1 LSESKSHSLLSD
13 LEPLELCRLKSD
25 SVLYYK
31 CSHTFVDLPSGE
43 YFIMSDS
50 TSLTR
55 EGGNRLLRPLCSTRF
70 YENDFYERCVP
81 CWNFLPFDVVSAI
94 GPSGVQNAVCLTL
107 ICPFLLF
114 VPILESSSKDQRKR

>member
-1 LSESKSHSLLSD
+1 
-13 LEPLELCRLKSD
+13 
-25 SVLYYK
+25 
-31 CSHTFVDLPSGE
+31 
-43 YFIMSDS
+43 MSDS

-70 YENDFYERCVP
+70 YGNDFYERCVP
-81 CWNFLPFDVVSAI
+81 CWNFLPFAVVNAMS
-94 GPSGVQNAVCLTL
+94 PSGVRNAVCLTL